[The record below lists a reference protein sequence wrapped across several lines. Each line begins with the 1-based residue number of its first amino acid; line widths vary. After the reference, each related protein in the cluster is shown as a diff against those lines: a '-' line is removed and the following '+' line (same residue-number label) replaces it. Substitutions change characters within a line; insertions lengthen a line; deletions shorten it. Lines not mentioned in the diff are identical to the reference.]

1 MSARTHTALAVGT
14 PRTYATQRRNAKIRP
29 TLIMVDN
36 TGVTGTY
43 TPLVVHATIMTDVN
57 AQFVAGEL
65 VNFTINN
72 VTDGSSG
79 VVTANTVNTVTVAAL
94 AGGGLNTW
102 TTGDAYTLSGVGD
115 RNITI
120 RDSFTPAVT
129 NAVAAPVPAQTIDRL
144 TFTVVVTGCVSLRD
158 ELKDIEILGDL
169 MVYAD
174 AIDPN
179 CVITVAWEFMEE

>member
-1 MSARTHTALAVGT
+1 MPALRYTALAVGA
-14 PRTYATQRRNAKIRP
+14 PRTYATEKRNAKVRP

-36 TGVTGTY
+36 TGLRGAHTAAVS
-43 TPLVVHATIMTDVN
+43 LTILTDAN

-65 VNFTINN
+65 VGFTITN
-72 VTDGSSG
+72 VTDGSTG

-94 AGGGLNTW
+94 AGGLTNQW
-102 TTGDAYTLSGVGD
+102 NTGDTYTLSGVGD
-115 RNITI
+115 RTITI

-129 NAVAAPVPAQTIDRL
+129 NGVPAPVPPQNIDRL

-169 MVYAD
+169 VVYAD

-179 CVITVAWEFMEE
+179 CLITVAWDHK